1 MATGEF
7 EVSGGP
13 APNLL
18 HGHIEA
24 TVMEHGGT
32 VPTNII
38 RADQA
43 WGVDLHWDLHGS
55 LVPMICGYWCVHVCL
70 ESIGSGP
77 ELKLPDDIP
86 AAEVKIPVNQISGH
100 YSYHFHVPAGVVKPE
115 HCSTP
120 FKLVA
125 TITYETQYKT
135 PGPMAG
141 YVEGPILQ
149 FYKTF

>member
-1 MATGEF
+1 MASGEF

-32 VPTNII
+32 TPTTII

-43 WGVDLHWDLHGS
+43 WAVDLHWDLHGA
-55 LVPMICGYWCVHVCL
+55 LVPMISGMWVVHIYL
-70 ESIGSGP
+70 ESIGPGA
-77 ELKLPDDIP
+77 ELKLPDP
-86 AAEVKIPVNQISGH
+86 APEIKIPVNQISGH
-100 YSYHFHVPAGVVKPE
+100 YAHHFHVPAGRVPAT
-115 HCSTP
+115 HGSTP
-120 FKLVA
+120 YKLVA
-125 TITYETQYKT
+125 AITYETQYGT

-149 FYKTF
+149 FYNP